1 MNAMNANAHAA
12 GAKLAELYREIHRGA
27 MSGVPICNEALA
39 VEAIGFCEFGGYVVG
54 VIVTPW
60 FANLVAVASHVNDL
74 PSLFA
79 NVSRASLR
87 FPAGEVDFN
96 VSELD
101 GFGRFA
107 SCSLFSPMS
116 EFADQDSARMAAR
129 AALDAL
135 FDSRLRQAVR
145 EKPSAR
151 SGLDRRALF
160 GGRRRQERNGE
171 AAP

>member
-1 MNAMNANAHAA
+1 MNANAHAA
-12 GAKLAELYREIHRGA
+12 GARLADLYREIHRTA
-27 MSGVPICNEALA
+27 MSGVPICNDALA
-39 VEAIGFCEFGGYVVG
+39 VEAFGFRDFDRYAVG

-60 FANLVAVASHVNDL
+60 FANLVAIAPRVDDW
-74 PSLFA
+74 PSLFP
-79 NVSRASLR
+79 NVSRLCLR

-116 EFADQDSARMAAR
+116 EFADQDSARLAAL

-135 FDSRLRQAVR
+135 FDSRLHEASP
-145 EKPSAR
+145 EKPSVR

-171 AAP
+171 AAL